1 MKLSKLLSNTH
12 KEWPADTVSKSHGFL
27 IKGGYIRQVTSGI
40 YSYLPLAQMISLKII
55 KIIREEM
62 NNIDCMEVLLPVVM
76 SKELWE
82 ESGRYDSISDELLR
96 FEDRTGHGMVLGMT
110 HEEAVVHLARTEA
123 TTYTKYPFALFQ
135 IQTKFRDEA
144 RSRGGL
150 IRTREF
156 LMKDAYSF
164 HTTQESLDEYYQK
177 CYDAYFRIFRRV
189 GLKNFI
195 AVESDTGMMG
205 GMGAHEFMLLCDIG
219 EDSLAICPNCG
230 YSANVEVAEGII
242 KKGDTAVAE
251 VIEEVDTPEAQT
263 IEQLQEVLNL
273 PKERLI
279 KACVFDVIGSN
290 KPLIVFIRGDLEV
303 NEAKLKKVI
312 GADIKPRTAQE
323 DDGICYGFIGPIG
336 LELSKCDVIY
346 DISLKDENNLV
357 CGANKLN
364 KHLVGVNI
372 KDLAIKEFKDVYKAN
387 ADMLC
392 PVCKKAKF
400 NISHGIEIGNIFKLG
415 NKYTKAMHMTY
426 TAANG
431 REETP
436 IMGCYGIGI
445 GRLIASVLEEHND
458 DHGPI
463 WPISVAPFCIHI
475 IAIKYHDE
483 KVNEYANKFYKELSL
498 KYDVV
503 LDDRDLSAGVQF
515 ADADLI
521 GAPVRLIISA
531 KSIANNEIEIVT
543 RDRSLSKKVAIA
555 NVVSGVEAMV
565 DDLMKKCEGENN
577 WQNSTT

>member
-1 MKLSKLLSNTH
+1 MKLSRLLSNTH

-27 IKGGYIRQVTSGI
+27 VKGGYIRQVTSGI

-76 SKELWE
+76 PKELWE
-82 ESGRYDSISDELLR
+82 ESGRYNSISDELLR

-123 TTYTKYPFALFQ
+123 TTYTKYPFAVFQ
-135 IQTKFRDEA
+135 IQTKFRDEV

-177 CYDAYFRIFRRV
+177 CYDAYFRIFKRV

-230 YSANVEVAEGII
+230 YSANVEVAKGII
-242 KKGDTAVAE
+242 EKNDTVAADLL
-251 VIEEVDTPEAQT
+251 EEVDTPGVKT
-263 IEQLQEVLNL
+263 IEQLQEILSL

-279 KACVFDVIGSN
+279 KACVFDVAGSN

-303 NEAKLKKVI
+303 NEAKLKKVVN
-312 GADIKPRTAQE
+312 AEIKPRTAQE
-323 DDGICYGFIGPIG
+323 NDDICYGFVGPMG
-336 LELSKCDVIY
+336 LELNKFDVIY
-346 DISLKDENNLV
+346 DISLKDGNNLV

-364 KHLVGVNI
+364 KHLVGVNV
-372 KDLAIKEFKDVYKAN
+372 KDLNVKEFEDVYKAN

-392 PVCKKAKF
+392 PVCKKVHL
-400 NISHGIEIGNIFKLG
+400 NISHGIEIGNIFKLDD
-415 NKYTKAMHMTY
+415 KYTKAMHMTY

-431 REETP
+431 KEETP
-436 IMGCYGIGI
+436 IMGCYGIGV

-458 DHGPI
+458 DYGPM
-463 WPISVAPFCIHI
+463 WPISIAPFCIHI
-475 IAIKYHDE
+475 VAIKYHDE
-483 KVNEYANKFYKELSL
+483 KVNDYANKLYKELSL

-543 RDRSLSKKVAIA
+543 RDKSVCEKVTTA
-555 NVVSGVEAMV
+555 NIISEIETIV
-565 DDLMKKCEGENN
+565 DKLRKEYEKNN
-577 WQNSTT
+577 

>member
-1 MKLSKLLSNTH
+1 MKLSRLLSNTH

-27 IKGGYIRQVTSGI
+27 VKGGYIRQVTSGI

-62 NNIDCMEVLLPVVM
+62 NNIDCTEVLLPVVM
-76 SKELWE
+76 PRELWE

-123 TTYTKYPFALFQ
+123 TTYTKYPFAVFQ
-135 IQTKFRDEA
+135 IQTKFRDEV

-177 CYDAYFRIFRRV
+177 CYDAYFRIFKRV

-230 YSANVEVAEGII
+230 YSANVEVAKGII
-242 KKGDTAVAE
+242 EKNDTVAADL
-251 VIEEVDTPEAQT
+251 IEEVDTPGVKT
-263 IEQLQEVLNL
+263 IEQLQEILSL

-279 KACVFDVIGSN
+279 KACVFDVAGSN

-303 NEAKLKKVI
+303 NEAKLKKMVN
-312 GADIKPRTAQE
+312 AEIKPRAAQE
-323 DDGICYGFIGPIG
+323 NDGICYGFVGPMG
-336 LELSKCDVIY
+336 LELNKFDVIY
-346 DISLKDENNLV
+346 DISLKNENNLV

-364 KHLVGVNI
+364 KHLVGVNV
-372 KDLAIKEFKDVYKAN
+372 KDLNVKEFKDIYKAN

-392 PVCKKAKF
+392 PICKEGHL

-415 NKYTKAMHMTY
+415 DKYTKAMHMTY

-431 REETP
+431 KEETP
-436 IMGCYGIGI
+436 IMGCYGIGV
-445 GRLIASVLEEHND
+445 GRLMASVLEEHND
-458 DHGPI
+458 DYGPI
-463 WPISVAPFCIHI
+463 WPISIAPFCIHI
-475 IAIKYHDE
+475 VAIKYHDE
-483 KVNEYANKFYKELSL
+483 KVNEYANKLYKELSL

-521 GAPVRLIISA
+521 GASVRLIISA

-543 RDRSLSKKVAIA
+543 RDKSVCKKVTTA
-555 NVVSGVEAMV
+555 NIISEIETIV
-565 DDLMKKCEGENN
+565 DKLRKEYGKE
-577 WQNSTT
+577 

>member
-1 MKLSKLLSNTH
+1 MKLSRLLSNTH

-27 IKGGYIRQVTSGI
+27 VKGGYIRQVTSGI

-62 NNIDCMEVLLPVVM
+62 NNIDCTEVLLPVVM
-76 SKELWE
+76 PRELWE

-123 TTYTKYPFALFQ
+123 TTYTKYPFAVFQ
-135 IQTKFRDEA
+135 IQTKFRDEV

-177 CYDAYFRIFRRV
+177 CYDAYFRIFKRV

-230 YSANVEVAEGII
+230 YSANVEVAKGII
-242 KKGDTAVAE
+242 EKNDTVAADL
-251 VIEEVDTPEAQT
+251 IEEVDTPGVKT
-263 IEQLQEVLNL
+263 IEQLQELLSL

-279 KACVFDVIGSN
+279 KACVFDVAGSN
-290 KPLIVFIRGDLEV
+290 KPLIVFIKGDLEV
-303 NEAKLKKVI
+303 NEAKLKKVVN
-312 GADIKPRTAQE
+312 AEIKPRTAQE
-323 DDGICYGFIGPIG
+323 NDGICYGFVGPMG
-336 LELSKCDVIY
+336 LELNKFDVIY
-346 DISLKDENNLV
+346 DISLKDGNNLV

-372 KDLAIKEFKDVYKAN
+372 EDLNVKEFKDIYKAN

-392 PVCKKAKF
+392 PICKEVHL

-415 NKYTKAMHMTY
+415 DKYTKAMHMTY

-431 REETP
+431 KEETP
-436 IMGCYGIGI
+436 IMGCYGIGV
-445 GRLIASVLEEHND
+445 GRLMASVLEEHND

-463 WPISVAPFCIHI
+463 WPISIAPFCIHI
-475 IAIKYHDE
+475 VAIKYHDE
-483 KVNEYANKFYKELSL
+483 KVNEYANKLNKELSL

-531 KSIANNEIEIVT
+531 KSIANDEIEIVA
-543 RDRSLSKKVAIA
+543 RDKSVCKKVTTA
-555 NVVSGVEAMV
+555 NIISEIETIV
-565 DDLMKKCEGENN
+565 DKLRLEYGKE
-577 WQNSTT
+577 

>member
-76 SKELWE
+76 PKELWE

-123 TTYTKYPFALFQ
+123 TTYTKYPFAVFQ

-219 EDSLAICPNCG
+219 EDSLAICSNCG
-230 YSANVEVAEGII
+230 YSANVEVAKGII
-242 KKGDTAVAE
+242 EKNDTVAAE
-251 VIEEVDTPEAQT
+251 VIEEVDTPGVKT

-290 KPLIVFIRGDLEV
+290 KPLIVFI
-303 NEAKLKKVI
+303 
-312 GADIKPRTAQE
+312 
-323 DDGICYGFIGPIG
+323 
-336 LELSKCDVIY
+336 S
-346 DISLKDENNLV
+346 
-357 CGANKLN
+357 
-364 KHLVGVNI
+364 
-372 KDLAIKEFKDVYKAN
+372 
-387 ADMLC
+387 
-392 PVCKKAKF
+392 
-400 NISHGIEIGNIFKLG
+400 
-415 NKYTKAMHMTY
+415 
-426 TAANG
+426 
-431 REETP
+431 
-436 IMGCYGIGI
+436 
-445 GRLIASVLEEHND
+445 
-458 DHGPI
+458 
-463 WPISVAPFCIHI
+463 
-475 IAIKYHDE
+475 
-483 KVNEYANKFYKELSL
+483 
-498 KYDVV
+498 
-503 LDDRDLSAGVQF
+503 
-515 ADADLI
+515 
-521 GAPVRLIISA
+521 
-531 KSIANNEIEIVT
+531 
-543 RDRSLSKKVAIA
+543 
-555 NVVSGVEAMV
+555 
-565 DDLMKKCEGENN
+565 
-577 WQNSTT
+577 

>member
-76 SKELWE
+76 PKELWE
-82 ESGRYDSISDELLR
+82 ESGRYNSISDELLR

-123 TTYTKYPFALFQ
+123 TTYTKYPFAVFQ
-135 IQTKFRDEA
+135 IQTKFRDEV
-144 RSRGGL
+144 RPRGGL

-177 CYDAYFRIFRRV
+177 CYNAYFKIFKRV
-189 GLKNFI
+189 GVKNFI

-242 KKGDTAVAE
+242 KKGDAVAAE
-251 VIEEVDTPEAQT
+251 LLKEIDTPGVKT

-290 KPLIVFIRGDLEV
+290 RPLIVFIRGDLEV
-303 NEAKLKKVI
+303 NEAKLKKVV
-312 GADIKPRTAQE
+312 GADVKPKAAQE
-323 DDGICYGFIGPIG
+323 NDGICYGFIGPIG
-336 LELSKCDVIY
+336 LKLSKCDVIF
-346 DISLKDENNLV
+346 DTSLKDENNLV
-357 CGANKLN
+357 CGANKLD
-364 KHLVGVNI
+364 KHLVGVNL

-387 ADMLC
+387 ANMLC
-392 PVCKKAKF
+392 PVCKKVKL

-415 NKYTKAMHMTY
+415 DKYTKAMHMTY

-431 REETP
+431 RKETP

-458 DHGPI
+458 DNGPI
-463 WPISVAPFCIHI
+463 WPISIAPFCIHI
-475 IAIKYHDE
+475 VAIKYHDE
-483 KVNEYANKFYKELSL
+483 KVNEYANEIYRELSL
-498 KYDVV
+498 KYDVI
-503 LDDRDLSAGVQF
+503 LDDRDLSAGIQF

-521 GAPVRLIISA
+521 GAPIRLIINA
-531 KSIANNEIEIVT
+531 KSVANDEIEIVT
-543 RDRSLSKKVAIA
+543 RDKSICKKATTANIINEVKTVADKLIK
-555 NVVSGVEAMV
+555 E
-565 DDLMKKCEGENN
+565 DEKNN
-577 WQNSTT
+577 